1 MLLSLPTPVLSAL
14 QASSGSLSELHFVHS
29 AEAVHVARLLE
40 PRPAAAGSPARA
52 PGSPSAHSAAA
63 GEASWGSGP
72 AGSHMAAQEGS
83 RPARQGSPDDVVSEA
98 DVEALRQAIAE
109 ADAVSAVSQPPSYAA
124 TPATSPEKVPAAKR
138 LVQALSPRKSKQ
150 QQLPVDEAVG
160 AGIGE
165 QKEATAAGPGPAQ
178 DVQAVEEI
186 AAGSGSAKH
195 SRFPWRRNKSLLK
208 AQRPAISAE
217 GAPAA
222 APEQQMGPAGGA
234 ATQAGLT
241 PAVAEDVAMQAQQ
254 VKKLS
259 TFDPRRLLG
268 GKGLRQAAEDA
279 NAAPAAGTSYEV
291 RAAGL
296 LPAAAAQ
303 AAGTRQEHAADV
315 PPADAAPG
323 AGSSSSERAAESLPA
338 TAEPW
343 GLSWQQQESRIPQA
357 PRLQEPDSAA
367 EVRWQGASSGTPPLS
382 RRDSPDPIS
391 SILEATPEDYE
402 RLQRSSHHGTA
413 DSKRQPSF
421 SRSPIAQPQWSG
433 GVAEEA
439 GQAPAV
445 EQPSLPTHHGKE
457 AGRGVTKGMGWRPF
471 GRASRRGADEPEQA
485 GELSPELAE
494 QESALSQQEVAAEGG
509 GAQDLPADT
518 AGKQGSRLG
527 RLFSGRTPR
536 AAKQQAQEA
545 IGAGNAAAFEL
556 AIERTH
562 PDHTGSPRA
571 AAAEA
576 GQAASTPGAATEGPL
591 TAAGLADAT
600 ASDTGLQLGP
610 KGAGMPGL
618 GRMLSRLGS
627 RKRQASSSP
636 APRQPNA
643 DEVGASGGAEQGS
656 ASHQLQKKRSKR
668 GLSGRQQPALAAD
681 VGALQMPAPSEALA
695 LTQDGPSGLL
705 TLGSAAAASAG
716 ALQPDGSVEQ
726 VLSSGVS
733 GWASE
738 AAGRFPKLSCV
749 AVCMSDWA
757 LQRFSLEMLS
767 YLQMTRAGWQPW
779 ALMSSSRLARRPM
792 GSLEDCARC
801 SHSAARP
808 PMRQLV
814 LAVQQG
820 QPQQQARR
828 RGNVA

>member
-1 MLLSLPTPVLSAL
+1 MK
-14 QASSGSLSELHFVHS
+14 
-29 AEAVHVARLLE
+29 
-40 PRPAAAGSPARA
+40 
-52 PGSPSAHSAAA
+52 
-63 GEASWGSGP
+63 P
-72 AGSHMAAQEGS
+72 AGAVTLPGLTWLHRRASDQLGRGA
-83 RPARQGSPDDVVSEA
+83 PDDVVSEA

-109 ADAVSAVSQPPSYAA
+109 ADAVAAVSQPPSYAA

-138 LVQALSPRKSKQ
+138 LIQALSPRKSKQ
-150 QQLPVDEAVG
+150 QQLPVDEAAD
-160 AGIGE
+160 AGIVE

-178 DVQAVEEI
+178 DVQAGEEI

-195 SRFPWRRNKSLLK
+195 SRLPWRRNKSLLK
-208 AQRPAISAE
+208 AQRPAISADS
-217 GAPAA
+217 AAAA
-222 APEQQMGPAGGA
+222 APEQQMGPSSGA

-241 PAVAEDVAMQAQQ
+241 PAVAEDVRMQAQQ

-268 GKGLRQAAEDA
+268 GKGLSQAAQDA

-296 LPAAAAQ
+296 LPAAAVQ
-303 AAGTRQEHAADV
+303 AAGTRQEHAPDL
-315 PPADAAPG
+315 PRADAAPG
-323 AGSSSSERAAESLPA
+323 AGSSSFEHAAEPLPA

-343 GLSWQQQESRIPQA
+343 EQSWQQQESRIPQA
-357 PRLQEPDSAA
+357 PRLQELDGAA
-367 EVRWQGASSGTPPLS
+367 EGQWQGACSGTPPLS

-413 DSKRQPSF
+413 DSRRQPSF
-421 SRSPIAQPQWSG
+421 SRSPIAQPQLSG
-433 GVAEEA
+433 GFVAEDA

-445 EQPSLPTHHGKE
+445 EQPTLPVHHGKE

-471 GRASRRGADEPEQA
+471 GRASRRGALPDEPEQA
-485 GELSPELAE
+485 GELSPEVAE
-494 QESALSQQEVAAEGG
+494 QEAALSQQEVAAGG
-509 GAQDLPADT
+509 GGVQDLPADT

-527 RLFSGRTPR
+527 RLFSGRNPR

-576 GQAASTPGAATEGPL
+576 GQAASTPGAATEGPW
-591 TAAGLADAT
+591 TAAGLTDAT
-600 ASDTGLQLGP
+600 AADTGLQLAP

-636 APRQPNA
+636 APRQPHA
-643 DEVGASGGAEQGS
+643 DEAGAGQGS
-656 ASHQLQKKRSKR
+656 APHQLQRKRSKR

-681 VGALQMPAPSEALA
+681 AGALHMPAPSEALA

-726 VLSSGVS
+726 VVSSGAL

-738 AAGRFPKLSCV
+738 AAGRFPK
-749 AVCMSDWA
+749 MS
-757 LQRFSLEMLS
+757 
-767 YLQMTRAGWQPW
+767 
-779 ALMSSSRLARRPM
+779 
-792 GSLEDCARC
+792 
-801 SHSAARP
+801 
-808 PMRQLV
+808 
-814 LAVQQG
+814 
-820 QPQQQARR
+820 
-828 RGNVA
+828 